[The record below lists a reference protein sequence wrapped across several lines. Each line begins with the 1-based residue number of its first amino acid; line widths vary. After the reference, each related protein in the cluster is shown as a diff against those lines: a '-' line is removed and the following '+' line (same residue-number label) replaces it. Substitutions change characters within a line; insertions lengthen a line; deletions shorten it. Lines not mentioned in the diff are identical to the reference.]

1 MDDIDWMDVKEKDD
15 TIREL
20 RQKLAEANKRIT
32 ELEAESENWRVSFH
46 EAIIQLQ
53 AALEDIEK
61 KDKELSDET

>member
-1 MDDIDWMDVKEKDD
+1 MNNRDRRWYQSRV
-15 TIREL
+15 
-20 RQKLAEANKRIT
+20 RQLEKRIA

-61 KDKELSDET
+61 KDKELSDV